1 MHRKHSFESQLTQLS
16 LAASLPVLL
25 LLVGLEI
32 YAEVSVYLILL
43 TILVGGLLVAYC
55 NIKIYQKSA
64 YQFRSL
70 SNLLEA
76 MIQGDYS
83 LRARSDKKDSA
94 LNELVDAINGLSQRL
109 SQQRLESVE
118 SQLLLKTVIDH
129 IDVAIIAIDSSN
141 QISLINPAAEKLLQ
155 LEHRQKQTQ
164 LSEQLSQV
172 QQLSSGHNQVMEL
185 SLGDEHGKFNLHIEE
200 FRESGEQNKLIFIT
214 DVRNLLRSE
223 ERKAWQDLVRVISHE
238 INNSLAPITSI
249 SQTLKHLLDK
259 QGLTPETKLNLL
271 EGLVIV
277 AERAKGLSTFVN
289 TYKQITSLPK
299 PDKKL
304 ISIKS
309 IVNRVVGLLSDTT
322 IAVIAEKDYELELDS
337 VQIEQV
343 LINLLKNASEAMQQ
357 HNPGGQVEINWYVK
371 NAFFVLVISDQ
382 GPGVQNL
389 ENLFVP
395 FYTTKK
401 RGSGIGLV
409 LSRQV
414 IEAHNG
420 HLRLKNRRN
429 QVGCKAIIEIPLRR

>member
-1 MHRKHSFESQLTQLS
+1 MHRKQSFESQLTRLS
-16 LAASLPVLL
+16 LIASLPALL
-25 LLVGLEI
+25 LLVSVEI
-32 YAEVSVYLILL
+32 YAEISVYLILL
-43 TILVGGLLVAYC
+43 TILIGGMVVAYC
-55 NIKIYQKSA
+55 NIKIHQKSA

-83 LRARSDKKDSA
+83 LRARSDKNDSA
-94 LNELVDAINGLSQRL
+94 LNELVDAINGLAQRL
-109 SQQRLESVE
+109 SRQRLESIE
-118 SQLLLKTVIDH
+118 SQLLLKTVIEH
-129 IDVAIIAIDSSN
+129 IDVAIIALDSDS

-164 LSEQLSQV
+164 LSEQLKHV
-172 QQLSSGHNQVMEL
+172 QQLSSGHNQVVEL

-200 FRESGEQNKLIFIT
+200 FRESGKQNKLIFIT
-214 DVRNLLRSE
+214 DVRTLLRSE

-249 SQTLKHLLDK
+249 SQTLKRLLDK
-259 QGLTPETKLNLL
+259 QGLTQATQLDLL
-271 EGLVIV
+271 EGLAIV

-299 PDKKL
+299 PNKKL
-304 ISIKS
+304 VSIKN
-309 IVNRVVGLLSDTT
+309 IINQVVGLFSDKP
-322 IAVIAEKDYELELDS
+322 VVVLAEKDFELELDS

-343 LINLLKNASEAMQQ
+343 LINLIKNAHEAMQQ
-357 HNPGGQVEINWYVK
+357 SGSAGQVEIDWHAK
-371 NAFFVLVISDQ
+371 NTFFVLTISDL
-382 GPGVQNL
+382 GPGINNP

-401 RGSGIGLV
+401 HGSGIGLV

-420 HLRLKNRRN
+420 HLRLQNRDN
-429 QVGCKAIIEIPLRR
+429 HSGCKAIIEIPLRR